1 MIEVKNLNKSY
12 KGKYAI
18 YNINLSIPRGQIIG
32 LFGKNGAGKTTFM
45 KCLLG
50 LHTYKGTI
58 TLDEEPI
65 TKKNIAKLSF
75 ATSEH
80 SFFPNLSPIEHKEF
94 YQEHFEHFSEK
105 RFNGL
110 MEFFKL
116 PLHRPL
122 KNFSTG
128 QKNQFEVIMAL
139 CQGADYI
146 LMDEPFSGNDMF
158 NREDF
163 YKVLLGILEPNET
176 VILATHLID
185 EVSSFLDRVILIQNK
200 QIGADISMEELEDS
214 GLTLTEFMKKT
225 YHYQNDRVSKALSA
239 LTGKED

>member
-32 LFGKNGAGKTTFM
+32 LFGENGAGKTTFM

-50 LHTYKGTI
+50 LHPYKGTI